1 MTKSEANLV
10 ERYLLGDLPEAQ
22 RTAMEDRLFADSQ
35 VFEEMWAHENQLV
48 DDYVRGRLP
57 GAQRERF
64 ESHYLASPVHQRR
77 VLAARY
83 LLAAADRGVEPR
95 LSFVQHFLQSLR
107 SFGAPQF
114 ALTAAVILLALGSIW
129 LFKERS
135 RLREELAILRIEN
148 ARRSSATP
156 IVERDK
162 VSPIAPLTPEVSR
175 TAQPPRLF
183 AFTLSPISVR
193 SGEGQSIAL
202 PRDVE
207 TLRLKLSKPSGDW
220 TSFGAAISHVG
231 GRQIWTSRDLR
242 AREGGI
248 ALDVPATRLP
258 NDDYI
263 LTLSGVKAGTSEE
276 VERYSFRVARK

>member
-1 MTKSEANLV
+1 MNKSEDNLL
-10 ERYLLGDLPEAQ
+10 ERYLLGDLAEAQ
-22 RTAMEDRLFADSQ
+22 RTAMEDRLFADREI
-35 VFEEMWAHENQLV
+35 FEQMWARENQLV
-48 DDYVRGRLP
+48 DDYVRDRLT
-57 GAQRERF
+57 GSQRERF

-83 LLAAADRGVEPR
+83 LLATADRGVEPR
-95 LSFVQHFLQSLR
+95 LSFVQQFVQSLR
-107 SFGAPQF
+107 SFGAPQI
-114 ALTAAVILLALGSIW
+114 ALTAAVILLAVGTIW

-135 RLREELAILRIEN
+135 RLREEVAILKIEN
-148 ARRSSATP
+148 AARSTTTP

-162 VSPIAPLTPEVSR
+162 TTPIVPSTPEVSR
-175 TAQPPRLF
+175 TSQPPRVF

-207 TLRLKLSKPSGDW
+207 TLRLKLNKPSGDW
-220 TSFGAAISHVG
+220 TNFSAAISHVG
-231 GRQIWTSRDLR
+231 GRQMWTGRDLR

-248 ALDVPATRLP
+248 TIDVPATRLS

-263 LTLSGVKAGTSEE
+263 LTLSGVSAGRSEE
-276 VERYSFRVARK
+276 VERYSFRVSRK